1 MNINEFAEIIKER
14 LEERTGLE
22 VRLAEV
28 IKNNSVTLHGISII
42 VPEINIAPNIYL
54 ESFFKE
60 YERGMSFED
69 ITERII
75 NVWEREKGHKHFDVE
90 WFRDFEQIKE
100 RIAYKLVNY
109 EANRKLLEDVPH
121 VPFINLAKV
130 FYVTIDCKE
139 FGSGSILVHNN
150 HMESWGVT
158 TEELDEL
165 ASINTPKMFQA
176 EIMSMAVVMKELMQD
191 VSEEM
196 ELLIDNKMFVV
207 TNKDRHYGAAA
218 MCYPNIIK
226 EFAEQKECD
235 LIIIPSSV
243 HEVLI
248 LPCEGEDFKR
258 FKEMVIEVNETA
270 LSPEEVLSNSVYIY
284 RRELDKIVIA

>member
-1 MNINEFAEIIKER
+1 MDIKEFAEIIKER

-28 IKNNSVTLHGISII
+28 TKNNSVTFHGISII
-42 VPEINIAPNIYL
+42 VPEVNIAPNIYL
-54 ESFFKE
+54 ESFFNE
-60 YERGMSFED
+60 YERGMSFEE
-69 ITERII
+69 ITKRII
-75 NVWEREKGHKHFDVE
+75 SVWEREKGHKHIDVE
-90 WFRDFEQIKE
+90 WFSDFEQIKE

-121 VPFINLAKV
+121 VPFLNLAKV
-130 FYVTIDCKE
+130 FYVTINCKE
-139 FGSGSILVHNN
+139 IGSGSILVHNN
-150 HMESWGVT
+150 HMELWGVT
-158 TEELDEL
+158 TEELDEF
-165 ASINTPKMFQA
+165 ASKNTPKLFQA
-176 EIMSMAVVMKELMQD
+176 EIISMAAIMKEMMQD

-207 TNKDRHYGAAA
+207 TNKERHYGAAA

-248 LPCEGEDFKR
+248 LPCEGDDFTR

-284 RRELDKIVIA
+284 RRELGKVTIV

>member
-60 YERGMSFED
+60 YERGMSFEE

-121 VPFINLAKV
+121 VPFLNLAKV

-150 HMESWGVT
+150 HMELWGVT

-165 ASINTPKMFQA
+165 ASINTPKLFQA

-226 EFAEQKECD
+226 KFAEQKECD
-235 LIIIPSSV
+235 LIILPSSV

>member
-60 YERGMSFED
+60 YERGMSFEE

-75 NVWEREKGHKHFDVE
+75 NVWEREKGHKYFDVE

-121 VPFINLAKV
+121 VPFLNLAKV

-150 HMESWGVT
+150 HMELWGVT
-158 TEELDEL
+158 TEELDEI
-165 ASINTPKMFQA
+165 ASINTPKLFQA

-226 EFAEQKECD
+226 KFAEQKECD
-235 LIIIPSSV
+235 LIILPSSV

>member
-42 VPEINIAPNIYL
+42 VPEINITPNIYL

-121 VPFINLAKV
+121 VPFLNLAKV